1 MTHPE
6 ITKKQKLFDRWAPNY
21 DILFTTI
28 FYQALHQRLLDYLQ
42 LPDHPNVLDLGCGTG
57 RLLDRLAE
65 EFPTLR
71 GTGFDLSPEMIRQ
84 ARQTKRDRH
93 RPRLIFIQGNAEQLP
108 FTDQQFDTV
117 FNTISF
123 LHYPNPSQ
131 VLSEINRVL
140 SPGGNYYLVDFTTPG
155 KTGSGVLGTSPTN
168 LHLYPLE
175 RREQLGTEAGLQ
187 CWGHYSLLGPV
198 WLTIFTKI

>member
-1 MTHPE
+1 
-6 ITKKQKLFDRWAPNY
+6 
-21 DILFTTI
+21 
-28 FYQALHQRLLDYLQ
+28 
-42 LPDHPNVLDLGCGTG
+42 
-57 RLLDRLAE
+57 
-65 EFPTLR
+65 
-71 GTGFDLSPEMIRQ
+71 MIRQ

-123 LHYPNPSQ
+123 LHYPNPTQ
-131 VLSEINRVL
+131 VLSEVNRVL
-140 SPGGNYYLVDFTTPG
+140 SPRGNYYLVDFTTPG

-175 RREQLGTEAGLQ
+175 KREQLGTEAGLR
-187 CWGHYSLLGPV
+187 CIGHYPLLGPV

>member
-71 GTGFDLSPEMIRQ
+71 GTGFDLSPQMIRQ

-93 RPRLIFIQGNAEQLP
+93 RPRLIFIEGNAEQLP
-108 FTDQQFDTV
+108 FTDHQFDTV

-131 VLSEINRVL
+131 VLSQIHRVL
-140 SPGGNYYLVDFTTPG
+140 SPGGNYYLVDFTPLG
-155 KTGSGVLGTSPTN
+155 QKISHAVGVSPAN
-168 LHLYPLE
+168 IYLYSLE
-175 RREQLGTEAGLQ
+175 RREQLGREAGLQ
-187 CWGHYSLLGPV
+187 CRGHYSLLGPV

>member
-6 ITKKQKLFDRWAPNY
+6 IIKKQKLFDRWALSY

-28 FYQALHQRLLDYLQ
+28 FYQAIHKRLLNYLQ
-42 LPDHPNVLDLGCGTG
+42 LPDSPNVLDLGCGTG

-84 ARQTKRDRH
+84 ARQKKRDRH

-108 FTDQQFDTV
+108 FADQQFDTV

-123 LHYPNPSQ
+123 LHYPNPSR
-131 VLSEINRVL
+131 VLSEVYRVL
-140 SPGGNYYLVDFTTPG
+140 SPGGNYYLVDFMMPN
-155 KTGSGVLGTSPTN
+155 KTASGVLGGSPAN
-168 LHLYPLE
+168 LRLYPLQK
-175 RREQLGTEAGLQ
+175 REQLGIEAGF
-187 CWGHYSLLGPV
+187 CCIGHHPLLGPV